1 MGFRGGVKGR
11 PCMKKKTTK
20 TKKAAAVKALIKN
33 EGKLFSD
40 LNVAQANA
48 VGYGEGPLLIVAGAG
63 TGKTTVITRRIA
75 HLISQGVKPDEIL
88 ALTFTEKAAAEMEER
103 VDVLLPYGYYDL
115 WVSTFHA
122 FCDRILKQHALDIG
136 ISNDYKL
143 LDNVQ
148 QWLLIRQNFDR
159 FNLNYYKPLGNPTKF
174 INAMLRHFSKAKD
187 EEISAEDYLAFAS
200 TLEVDINNP
209 DYDTEEE
216 VQRVK
221 EIAHAY
227 SVYQTLMLENNAM
240 DFGDLINYTLKLFR
254 NRKKIL
260 SFYQQKFKFILVDE
274 FQDTNFAQYELV
286 KMLAGAHRNLNVVG
300 DDDQSIYK
308 FRGASVSNII
318 QFKKDFPDAKE
329 ITLVENYRST
339 QNILDMSYNFIQQN
353 NPNRLETQLNINKK
367 LEAANREEGIAAVL
381 SGQTLSDEVELV
393 TKKII
398 ELKKEKDTTWN
409 DFAILVRANDQ
420 ADVFISKLSALG
432 IPYTFF
438 ANKGLYKKPII
449 VDLIAYLKLLINY
462 HDSACLYKVM
472 NMDAFRIDHGD
483 LVNIMH
489 FGHKKTLSLYEALS
503 MSDQVPNVQK
513 SSADKIKELLA
524 LIQKHGEMVVT
535 KPVVEVFISI
545 IKDLRIANRI
555 KEDTYENLEN
565 RELLEQFYKKVEQF
579 EAENID
585 KSTKNFLDF
594 LNFEQEAGEEGKINF
609 DPNQGPESIK
619 IMTIHSSKGL
629 EFKNVF
635 IVNMVHL
642 RFPSMDR
649 KESIEV
655 PKALVKEA
663 LPEGDIHLQEERRLF
678 YVAMTRAKKRLY
690 FSYAIDYGGQRARKP
705 SPFLVDIGLV
715 AKPEKSSEVLS
726 RTKFDVDAPIDPNI
740 FLPTTFSYSQL
751 ADFKRCPMKY
761 KYRHLFH
768 LPLPGSANLSF
779 GSTIHV
785 TLEKFLNMYKSRLE
799 TNQLD
804 LFVDKIHEQLPSF
817 EELQK
822 IYENCWIDEWYQ
834 SKKQKEE
841 FRARGY
847 EIIKSF
853 YSEFEKNPIR
863 PKYIEKSFRLNLD
876 KYFFTGK
883 IDRADLLPDNTLQII
898 DYKTGQNKLE
908 KKEDKQQLMIYQWAA
923 QEYLTEKVSQLNYW
937 FLLDNTRSEPL
948 LGTPDEI
955 EELKAGLLETIEQIR
970 HAVAH
975 NTFKKLDAKIQH
987 DCEFEELD

>member
-1 MGFRGGVKGR
+1 MPKAKAV
-11 PCMKKKTTK
+11 KKTAK
-20 TKKAAAVKALIKN
+20 TEKVKALVKN
-33 EGKLFSD
+33 EGKLFAD
-40 LNVAQANA
+40 LNPAQANA
-48 VGYGEGPLLIVAGAG
+48 VGFGEGPLLIVAGAG

-148 QWLLIRQNFDR
+148 QWLLVRQNFDR
-159 FNLNYYKPLGNPTKF
+159 FKLNYYKPLGNPTKF

-187 EEISAEDYLAFAS
+187 EEISPEEYLKFAEA
-200 TLEVDINNP
+200 LEVDINNEA
-209 DYDTEEE
+209 YDTEEE

-227 SVYQTLMLENNAM
+227 SVYQELLLENNAM

-254 NRKKIL
+254 NRGRIL
-260 SFYQQKFKFILVDE
+260 SFYQKKFKFILVDE
-274 FQDTNFAQYELV
+274 FQDTNYAQYELV
-286 KMLAGAHRNLNVVG
+286 KLLAGGHGNLNVVG

-318 QFKKDFPDAKE
+318 QFKKDFPTTRD
-329 ITLVENYRST
+329 ITLVENYRSS
-339 QNILDMSYNFIQQN
+339 QNILDMAYNFIQQN
-353 NPNRLETQLNINKK
+353 NPDRLEAKLAINKK
-367 LEAANREEGIAAVL
+367 LEAATKEEGVTAVI

-393 TKKII
+393 VKKMA

-420 ADVFISKLSALG
+420 ADVFISKLNALG

-438 ANKGLYKKPII
+438 ANKGLYKKAII
-449 VDLIAYLKLLINY
+449 VDLVAYLKLLLDY
-462 HDSACLYKVM
+462 HDSACLYRVL
-472 NMDAFRIDHGD
+472 NMEAFRVDHGD

-489 FGHKKTLSLYEALS
+489 HGHKKTMSLFEALNAAS
-503 MSDQVPNVQK
+503 QVAGVKEQSVKRIN
-513 SSADKIKELLA
+513 ELLA
-524 LIQKHGEMVVT
+524 LIKKHGEMVLE
-535 KPVVEVFISI
+535 KNVVEVFISI
-545 IKDLRIANRI
+545 VKDLRIANRI

-565 RELLEQFYKKVEQF
+565 RELLEQFYKKIEQF

-585 KSTKNFLDF
+585 RSTKNFLDF

-609 DPNQGPESIK
+609 DPNQGPESVK

-642 RFPSMDR
+642 RFPSMNR
-649 KESIEV
+649 SEAIEIPKE
-655 PKALVKEA
+655 LVKE
-663 LPEGDIHLQEERRLF
+663 PVPDGDIHLQEERRLF
-678 YVAMTRAKKRLY
+678 YVAMTRAKRRL
-690 FSYAIDYGGQRARKP
+690 FFTYALDYGGQRARKP

-715 AKPEKSSEVLS
+715 AKPEKSTEVLN
-726 RTKFDVDAPIDPNI
+726 RAKFDVNAPIDPNV

-761 KYRHLFH
+761 KYRHLYH
-768 LPLPGSANLSF
+768 LPLPGGANLSF

-785 TLEKFLNMYKSRLE
+785 TLEKFLNMYKGRLE

-804 LFVDKIHEQLPSF
+804 LFVDKIQKQLPSY
-817 EELQK
+817 EELEK
-822 IYENCWIDEWYQ
+822 IYENCWIDEWYE
-834 SKKQKEE
+834 SKKQKED
-841 FRARGY
+841 FKKRGY

-883 IDRADLLPDNTLQII
+883 IDRADLLPDNSLQII

-908 KKEDKQQLMIYQWAA
+908 KKEDKQQLLIYQWAA

-937 FLLDNTRSEPL
+937 FLLDNTKSEPL
-948 LGTPDEI
+948 LGTPEEI
-955 EELKAGLLETIEQIR
+955 EELKAGLLETIEEIR
-970 HAVAH
+970 YAVAH
-975 NTFKKLDAKIQH
+975 NTFKQLDAKVQH
-987 DCEFEELD
+987 QCEFEELD